1 MCVLVSKERDE
12 KQKGTDVNSQ
22 IEVLPVGRNLSFTN
36 NITPLALVTAV
47 NTLAR
52 TVSFIMV
59 MTINGQDEGSL
70 VVDGWGGAGMGLV
83 RCVYVRV
90 RAYQC
95 VYVCARAYQYVYM
108 YVRAYHCVYV
118 CACVSVCLCVCACVP
133 VSVCVYLVC
142 VRASV
147 CVLMHVIVLT
157 SVCKCTSVCVH

>member
-70 VVDGWGGAGMGLV
+70 VVDGWGGGGNGIGAL
-83 RCVYVRV
+83 CL
-90 RAYQC
+90 
-95 VYVCARAYQYVYM
+95 CA
-108 YVRAYHCVYV
+108 
-118 CACVSVCLCVCACVP
+118 CACVPMCLCVCACVP
-133 VSVCVYLVC
+133 VCLYVCACVPLCLCVC
-142 VRASV
+142 VRISVFMCV
-147 CVLMHVIVLT
+147 CVR
-157 SVCKCTSVCVH
+157 TSVCVCLSCVRAGQCLCAYACNRAY